1 MRKVARKFEHYAFHF
16 FHDEHTNC
24 EGKRLLAAPSD
35 FKQKLWSFFGQASAD
50 DFLYIVGSTSTCV
63 DHDRGLWTKTQ
74 NALELFKFRNESFIA
89 LMQALGIV
97 LQLGNLVFEQ
107 DSTSQHERSSFISNR
122 DDLYRLSEM
131 IGINSSDLHETMTS
145 RTLDTPG
152 AESIR
157 VSLTPRSSEIG
168 LRCVS

>member
-1 MRKVARKFEHYAFHF
+1 M
-16 FHDEHTNC
+16 
-24 EGKRLLAAPSD
+24 
-35 FKQKLWSFFGQASAD
+35 
-50 DFLYIVGSTSTCV
+50 

-157 VSLTPRSSEIG
+157 VSLTPRSSERG